1 MTYTYKNTETPFHEI
16 VLTIKERI
24 EKHDI
29 SKWENIVKPEDEHK
43 YNEYFEN
50 FLKKEDEANPETCQ
64 KNIEEE
70 DCNHDENETNDK
82 IPYHYNINNEF
93 FDNINNRERFYFL
106 LNIKDMMETT
116 WLLVQKRL
124 EGIDLE
130 ESSEPVNVQ
139 ELIKYS
145 KQISDTTCAPPECNN
160 INDSLIHHEYYPNYH
175 FLNFVNI
182 EEIHL
187 SKLFQLQKYSK
198 VCFPPIITIREDNNN
213 NNRIIIDITCSTPK
227 TTIYYKINDDIKES
241 IYDTNNKPIINKK
254 KKVYIYAWSIRPGY
268 MKSRVSC
275 ISKAYLVDEQN
286 DSLAQGDIDNEQ
298 SQHSLDSSKSASA
311 KKAPEKSNKTTNVFK
326 SLGFLLSR
334 KKEAA
339 SDNSSDEKSSS
350 N

>member
-29 SKWENIVKPEDEHK
+29 SKWENIPKPEDEHK

-50 FLKKEDEANPETCQ
+50 FLKKEDETNPETYQ
-64 KNIEEE
+64 KNIAEE

-82 IPYHYNINNEF
+82 IPYHYNINNDF

-198 VCFPPIITIREDNNN
+198 VCFPPIITVREDANN

-227 TTIYYKINDDIKES
+227 TTIYYKINDDIKET
-241 IYDTNNKPIINKK
+241 IYDADNKPIINKK
-254 KKVYIYAWSIRPGY
+254 KKIYIYAWSIIPGY

-275 ISKAYLVDEQN
+275 ISKTYLVDEQN
-286 DSLAQGDIDNEQ
+286 DTLTQDGIDNEQ
-298 SQHSLDSSKSASA
+298 SQHSLDSSKA
-311 KKAPEKSNKTTNVFK
+311 KKAPEKSGKTTNVFK